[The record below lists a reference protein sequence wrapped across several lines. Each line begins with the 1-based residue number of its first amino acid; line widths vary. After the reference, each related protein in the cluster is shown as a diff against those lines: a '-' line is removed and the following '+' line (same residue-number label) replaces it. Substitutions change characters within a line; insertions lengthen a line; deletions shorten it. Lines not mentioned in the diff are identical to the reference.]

1 VSSINVPLVAV
12 RKDVGKC
19 KIYSKYL
26 LILLIYLYIL
36 LIDSYFVLEEAKRCC
51 YGAIMFT

>member
-1 VSSINVPLVAV
+1 MSSINVPLVAV